1 MSASLLPPNATP
13 LMRAIEQVTAQRL
26 AALPVDTIRS
36 LWDAET
42 CPVEWLPLLA
52 WGESADYW
60 DTAWSESRRRA
71 YVAALR
77 AIHERKGTLGAV
89 RDILAAVG
97 HADAT
102 VEEHLHRWTLDGSV
116 TLDGWHSLGQG
127 WARYLV
133 RLARPVPNRIAQA
146 LRRLLRLTAPAHMRL
161 VVLDYTAAAWRL
173 DGTVTLDGAY
183 NLGAA

>member
-116 TLDGWHSLGQG
+116 TLDV
-127 WARYLV
+127 ARTSGSW
-133 RLARPVPNRIAQA
+133 RARRPRIASVSETGSWSSSSTCGSMTRWSRCSTKTFRSHSA
-146 LRRLLRLTAPAHMRL
+146 
-161 VVLDYTAAAWRL
+161 
-173 DGTVTLDGAY
+173 
-183 NLGAA
+183 